1 MKKLKYLLFATPL
14 LLVACIRPPVPD
26 VEQAIQNADPNTVIP
41 LGNDEST
48 DFYYSTALPVVLSST
63 RGLILDAI
71 NNRADVEQVE
81 MSLMRLATEFF
92 DPNDYFFREGQYL
105 TREFIGNVLQPF
117 DPDDEP
123 AADASVEHSAGLNP
137 PLGSSHTYYGDD
149 TPVESTEENP
159 VEHLIYVLEQNFVSI
174 HEDEQGEAHIQ
185 LEGVA
190 IGLAL
195 NRYHWLRDR
204 TIGFEQE
211 LYMSEEEIVAI
222 GQEIAAELLPLLRQQ
237 EGLEDVPIIIGLF
250 VLQSYRET
258 IPGGFASIAYIER
271 GRVINDWEPVY
282 EKHFR
287 LPDSGGGLNAYDVN
301 INDEFIAFD
310 NTIENYFRR
319 HGLVARAHVVN
330 EEIYRVTMTFNMSFL
345 GLAEKISFHQLL
357 EQEVMNFSPQYD
369 IRIIVRSPDAQHGA
383 VTRPPG
389 GEATVT
395 RISW

>member
-1 MKKLKYLLFATPL
+1 MKKLKYLFFTIPLF
-14 LLVACIRPPVPD
+14 LVACFSPPVPD

-41 LGNDEST
+41 LGGESSDT
-48 DFYYSTALPVVLSST
+48 YYYSTALPVVLSPA

-92 DPNDYFFREGQYL
+92 DPNDYFFQEGQHL
-105 TREFIGNVLQPF
+105 TREFVGNILQPY
-117 DPDDEP
+117 DPAEEGEE
-123 AADASVEHSAGLNP
+123 VVNEVIGLNP
-137 PLGSSHTYYGDD
+137 PLGSSHTYEGVD
-149 TPVESTEENP
+149 TQVESTADVP

-174 HEDEQGEAHIQ
+174 HEDEQGESHIQ

-195 NRYHWLRDR
+195 NRYHWIRDR
-204 TIGFEQE
+204 AVGFEQE
-211 LYMSEEEIVAI
+211 LYISEEEIIAI
-222 GQEIAAELLPLLRQQ
+222 GQEIAANLLPLLRDQ
-237 EGLEDVPIIIGLF
+237 EGLEDVPIVIGLF
-250 VLQSYRET
+250 ILQSYRET

-282 EKHFR
+282 EQHFR
-287 LPDSGGGLNAYDVN
+287 LPDSRINVYDVN
-301 INDEFIAFD
+301 VNDEFIAFD

-319 HGLVARAHVVN
+319 HGLIARAHVVD
-330 EEIYRVTMTFNMSFL
+330 EEIYRITMTFNMSFL
-345 GLAEKISFHQLL
+345 GLAEKVSFHQLL